1 MLESALEARGWRPR
15 VMFVNI
21 NNHVFLDSAL
31 KWAVLRYCRLSPPL
45 VILCSIE
52 SNQRR
57 GGMNWCECKKN
68 RQYVYIFTSGAKENP
83 DI

>member
-1 MLESALEARGWRPR
+1 
-15 VMFVNI
+15 MFVNI

-31 KWAVLRYCRLSPPL
+31 KWAVPRYCRLAPPS

-57 GGMNWCECKKN
+57 GGMYESKGIGASVKKTVN
-68 RQYVYIFTSGAKENP
+68 MCTFLLAGQKKTRIFKFVTLL
-83 DI
+83 